1 MKKAEIEFEDR
12 NVLITGKERALTVSG
27 ASGADLQGPTLLPML
42 IAGLILIVAGM
53 LVVVFVV

>member
-12 NVLITGKERALTVSG
+12 DVLISGKERALTVSA

-53 LVVVFVV
+53 AVVVSVV

>member
-27 ASGADLQGPTLLPML
+27 ASGADLQAQRSCQCWSL
-42 IAGLILIVAGM
+42 A
-53 LVVVFVV
+53 

>member
-12 NVLITGKERALTVSG
+12 DVLITDKERALTVRA
-27 ASGADLQGPTLLPML
+27 ASGADLQGPTLLAML

-53 LVVVFVV
+53 LVVVSVV

>member
-12 NVLITGKERALTVSG
+12 NVLITGKERALTVS

-53 LVVVFVV
+53 LVVVSVV